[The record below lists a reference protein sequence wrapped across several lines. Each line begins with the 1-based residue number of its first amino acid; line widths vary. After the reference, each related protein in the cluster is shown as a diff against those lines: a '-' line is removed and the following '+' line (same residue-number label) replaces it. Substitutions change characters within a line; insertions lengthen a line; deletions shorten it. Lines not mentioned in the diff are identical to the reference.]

1 MARAKARIAA
11 FHQGSPESK
20 DIDIDRAEF
29 ALRRSIARLR
39 AIGAEFEE

>member
-11 FHQGSPESK
+11 LHQGTPEGK
-20 DIDIDRAEF
+20 DVDIDRAEL

-39 AIGAEFEE
+39 AIGSEFEE